1 MSVRLRSSRLT
12 TMPCRFAVRRA
23 ASLLILSATLSGFLG
38 CASYETYTKTA
49 GNNTSEIDALTADA
63 ENPIPEVYQAAYS
76 SAPIT
81 SKSLRDGQEIQY
93 RDVSV
98 GEVLRIALEHSEV
111 LRELGGTILRTPES
125 IRTRYTAG
133 LQQTDPRFGTHAAL
147 SAFDAQFKG
156 SAMINNNDRIYNNS
170 FFAGGINSY
179 LQNLDEYKAE
189 LSKRAATGALL
200 VFRNVTESD
209 RNNAPGNLFIGAW
222 SHYTEGEARQPLLQ
236 GGGLQFNRIAGPGS
250 APGLYNGILIARV
263 NTDITQTDFEISV
276 RDYVSN
282 VVNLYWDLY
291 YSYRDLDARRRAMH
305 AALESW
311 RKVKAQVEAE
321 GLSASKEAQAR
332 EQYYRFKQEV
342 DDSLSGRLLQGTQ
355 SRNGSTGGTLRAN
368 GGVQVNERR
377 LRLMIGLP
385 ITDGTLLRPSQ
396 EPDEAEV
403 VYDWEILMQESLAR
417 RPELRRQQLK
427 VKRREMELLAAQ
439 NFIIPQL
446 DAVGRYRFRGFGDK
460 LIQHSGNQGGGK
472 PASALGNLA
481 TFEHQE
487 WMLGLEFSMPIG
499 FRQGHAAVANAEL
512 ALCHERAIHREQE
525 REVVH
530 DLSNALS
537 DAVRAYE
544 SCQSSLNRYIASREV
559 MLSLEAEEKNGLPI
573 DIDRI
578 LDTQRRVVEAEIRY
592 YQSRTEYAVSQKN
605 VQLERGALAG
615 ENDLWIIDGVDSS
628 ASGYQPMTLPNRVPP
643 APEPAVN
650 DEMPT
655 PQTEGANRIPDV
667 NSTVEPGSVT
677 ERSAGSTPAEKMALA
692 KSLMRQARQ
701 DLARGD
707 VTAAR
712 EKAEQAVG
720 VDVAY
725 SVFDERPEQ
734 LLTEI
739 DRRANNSGEETLD
752 APGLAQSHKP
762 TKPAATTK
770 TQAVS
775 PFAEEVPTDEDVPET
790 KQLAETAK
798 LPSSVNNDKQTAQR
812 LLKQAQIAASNG
824 ELEHAR
830 LLALKANELNV
841 AYDLF
846 ELRPEQVLAQVDR
859 DSHNQTTAKAMT
871 AAKELDSASPAS
883 ATKRSADSTSVDKM
897 TMAKSLMRQARHDLE
912 KGDLASARDKTEQA
926 ADIDVA
932 YSVFDEHPEQL
943 LTEIDRQEN
952 DGANGKPSTRN
963 LAKTPMSDNQA
974 ALDVPTTNSV
984 DKMTMAKSL
993 MQQARHDLEKGDLA
1007 AARDKAEQAAG
1018 IDVAYSVFDERPEQ
1032 LLTEIDR
1039 RADNGDKDMPRA
1051 QSLTQTRKPTM
1062 LAATKSTG
1070 LPSSVNNDKQR
1081 AQHLLKQAQIAANNG
1096 DLEQARSLALE
1107 ANDLNVSYEVLE
1119 LRPEQVLAQI
1129 DRASNKK
1136 RIVKGNLKGNL
1147 KAKPSPKVSL
1157 HSAPP
1162 ADKPK
1167 TAVKQF
1173 PATKKVRP
1181 TSAKIDMVPT
1191 LELDDSPNEPRD
1203 NGVISVPSAPDL
1215 DEAMPVP
1222 PEPAVDEASA
1232 MPPPR
1237 RNFGNALLVP
1247 SASDDD
1253 DEVTDEFWDK

>member
-1 MSVRLRSSRLT
+1 MTVSFNSDRPKL
-12 TMPCRFAVRRA
+12 MPCRFAVRRA
-23 ASLLILSATLSGFLG
+23 AALLILSATLSGFLG
-38 CASYETYTKTA
+38 CASYDTYKKTV
-49 GNNTSEIDALTADA
+49 GNNTSEIDAVTAEA
-63 ENPIPEVYQAAYS
+63 ENPISDVYQAAYS

-93 RDVSV
+93 RDVTV
-98 GEVLRIALEHSEV
+98 GEILQIALEHSEV
-111 LRELGGTILRTPES
+111 LRELGGTILRTPEA

-147 SAFDAQFKG
+147 SAFDTQFKG
-156 SAMINNNDRIYNNS
+156 SAMFNRNNRIYNNS
-170 FFAGGINSY
+170 FFAGGVNSY
-179 LQNLDEYKAE
+179 LQDLHEYKAE

-200 VFRNVTESD
+200 VFRNVSD
-209 RNNAPGNLFIGAW
+209 SDLNNAPGNLFPGAW
-222 SHYTEGEARQPLLQ
+222 TFYTEGEARQPLLQ
-236 GGGLQFNRIAGPGS
+236 GGGLQFNRIAGPSG

-263 NTDITQTDFEISV
+263 NTDITQTDFEIAV

-282 VVNLYWDLY
+282 VVNVYWDLY

-355 SRNGSTGGTLRAN
+355 TRNGSTGGTLRAN

-385 ITDGTLLRPSQ
+385 ITDGTLLRPAQ
-396 EPDEAEV
+396 DPDEAEV

-460 LIQHSGNQGGGK
+460 LIQYSGDQGGAN
-472 PASALGNLA
+472 PVSALGNLA
-481 TFEHQE
+481 TFERQE

-559 MLSLEAEEKNGLPI
+559 LLSLEAEEKNGLPI
-573 DIDRI
+573 DIGRK
-578 LDTQRRVVEAEIRY
+578 LDTQSRVLEAEIRY

-628 ASGYQPMTLPNRVPP
+628 ASGYQPITVPKQVPP
-643 APEPAVN
+643 APEPAV
-650 DEMPT
+650 DDGKPT
-655 PQTEGANRIPDV
+655 PQAKGAKRIPDV
-667 NSTVEPGSVT
+667 DNAVEPVSMT
-677 ERSAGSTPAEKMALA
+677 ERSAGSSPAETMTIA
-692 KSLMRQARQ
+692 KPLMQQARQ

-707 VTAAR
+707 VAAVR
-712 EKAEQAVG
+712 DKAEQAAG
-720 VDVAY
+720 IDIAY

-734 LLTEI
+734 LLTKI
-739 DRRANNSGEETLD
+739 DRRVNNVDEGTPH
-752 APGLAQSHKP
+752 AQGLAQ
-762 TKPAATTK
+762 TQKPAATTK
-770 TQAVS
+770 NQAAS
-775 PFAEEVPTDEDVPET
+775 PFAEERPIDEDVPET

-798 LPSSVNNDKQTAQR
+798 RQSPVNNDKQLAQR
-812 LLKQAQIAASNG
+812 LLNQAQIAASKG
-824 ELEHAR
+824 ELDHTR

-846 ELRPEQVLAQVDR
+846 DLRPEQVLAQVNR
-859 DSHNQTTAKAMT
+859 ESHNQTIAKAKS
-871 AAKELDSASPAS
+871 AAKVLDSVSPAS
-883 ATKRSADSTSVDKM
+883 ATKRSAGSSSV
-897 TMAKSLMRQARHDLE
+897 
-912 KGDLASARDKTEQA
+912 
-926 ADIDVA
+926 
-932 YSVFDEHPEQL
+932 
-943 LTEIDRQEN
+943 N
-952 DGANGKPSTRN
+952 
-963 LAKTPMSDNQA
+963 
-974 ALDVPTTNSV
+974 
-984 DKMTMAKSL
+984 KMTMAKSL
-993 MQQARHDLEKGDLA
+993 MQQARHDLAKGDLA
-1007 AARDKAEQAAG
+1007 AARDKAEQAAS

-1039 RADNGDKDMPRA
+1039 RTNDGGKDTPR
-1051 QSLTQTRKPTM
+1051 T
-1062 LAATKSTG
+1062 
-1070 LPSSVNNDKQR
+1070 
-1081 AQHLLKQAQIAANNG
+1081 
-1096 DLEQARSLALE
+1096 RSLAKTPKSVKP
-1107 ANDLNVSYEVLE
+1107 AT
-1119 LRPEQVLAQI
+1119 
-1129 DRASNKK
+1129 K
-1136 RIVKGNLKGNL
+1136 R
-1147 KAKPSPKVSL
+1147 
-1157 HSAPP
+1157 
-1162 ADKPK
+1162 
-1167 TAVKQF
+1167 F
-1173 PATKKVRP
+1173 PATTKVQPASDKENVLPIRNLEYSP
-1181 TSAKIDMVPT
+1181 FEPADNEVIFVP
-1191 LELDDSPNEPRD
+1191 P
-1203 NGVISVPSAPDL
+1203 APDH
-1215 DEAMPVP
+1215 DNSMPVP
-1222 PEPAVDEASA
+1222 TEPVFDDDSAVPSK
-1232 MPPPR
+1232 
-1237 RNFGNALLVP
+1237 RNVGDALLVP
-1247 SASDDD
+1247 SASDNDAAD
-1253 DEVTDEFWDK
+1253 YEMSDEFWDKK